1 MDNLKKAKIIA
12 LIATIPIFFIV
23 NSKTKNFLIAGFIC
37 ALFFTIVTT
46 LISGF
51 LNIRSKQSK
60 NKVTPEN
67 KSNKEMKCPKCGYL
81 LPEPD
86 WRCPECYCEF
96 DNYDFDTSQLK
107 GVPKVKK
114 LSKKAELS
122 ILIKDL
128 KNDDMDICFE
138 AIQKLEALALQ
149 YDSFASKIAEAIA
162 DIIYSCRYSDTFSKS
177 GNHIVIANRK
187 FIVDGSGNIIYYS
200 WGPYRFNFKAV
211 HAIGNLG
218 EKAKSAVPKITALL
232 EINPGDIFQY
242 VYDNTNSNVNEA
254 VEVRQNFELLQ
265 SYAKDVLDKI
275 DEKKISDIV
284 KDDKISKKFS
294 LKVTSTMDAGDY
306 IMVAGVLQTG
316 QKPQKG
322 DQFCILRNNK
332 LCKIG
337 TIKDSIDM
345 GDTLGAMVQAGASVT
360 VLGSSK
366 TLKTQVSFTTSDL
379 NINDIQK
386 GDQIESL

>member
-23 NSKTKNFLIAGFIC
+23 NSKTKNILIAGFIC

-51 LNIRSKQSK
+51 LNIKSKKSK
-60 NKVTPEN
+60 NRETPEN
-67 KSNKEMKCPKCGYL
+67 KPNKEMKCPKCGYL
-81 LPEPD
+81 ILEPD
-86 WRCPECYCEF
+86 WRCPECFCEF
-96 DNYDFDTSQLK
+96 DNYDFDTNQLK
-107 GVPKVKK
+107 GVPKAKK

-162 DIIYSCRYSDTFSKS
+162 DIIYSDRTGKNLV
-177 GNHIVIANRK
+177 GNRK
-187 FIVDGSGNIIYYS
+187 VIVDSSGKIEYYS
-200 WGPYRFNFKAV
+200 WGLYRFNFKAV
-211 HAIGNLG
+211 YAIGNLG
-218 EKAKSAVPKITALL
+218 EKARSAVPKISTLL
-232 EINPGDIFQY
+232 KIDPYNIFQN
-242 VYDNTNSNVNEA
+242 VFDFTANVNEA
-254 VEVRQNFELLQ
+254 VEVRQTFESLQ
-265 SYAKDVLDKI
+265 SYAKNVLDKI

-294 LKVTSTMDAGDY
+294 IKVTSTMDAGDY
-306 IMVAGVLQTG
+306 IMVAGVLQSG

-322 DQFCILRNNK
+322 DQFRILRNNK

-345 GDTLGAMVQAGASVT
+345 GDTLGAKVQAGASVT
-360 VLGSSK
+360 VLGSGK

-379 NINDIQK
+379 NINDVQN